1 MSHLLQCV
9 PTVLTQPTF
18 WAITGAALVDSIN
31 PCAIAVLLL
40 LLTGLLSTQHKQN
53 ILRAGLMFIAGLFV
67 AYYLAGVGLLGA
79 VHLTG
84 FAPILHKLVA
94 IIAVLVGLAN
104 IKDFFWYGGMGF
116 VTEIPRSWRP
126 RIKKLLSGI
135 VTPWTAFVAGILVT
149 FFELPCTG
157 GPYLFT
163 LGLLGEGFSWLSALG
178 ILVYYNLLFV
188 SPLVVI
194 LLAIYWGYSTAAR
207 TTSWKDEN
215 IKILHLIAGLIML
228 GLGVWLWLV

>member
-1 MSHLLQCV
+1 MSCA
-9 PTVLTQPTF
+9 TTILTEPTF

-40 LLTGLLSTQHKQN
+40 LLTGLLSFKEKRN
-53 ILRAGLMFIAGLFV
+53 ILRTGLMFIAGLFL

-79 VHLTG
+79 IHLTG
-84 FAPILHKLVA
+84 LAPVLHKVVA
-94 IIAVLVGLAN
+94 VIAILVGVAN
-104 IKDFFWYGGMGF
+104 IKDYFWYGGIGF

-126 RIKKLLSGI
+126 KIKGLLSG
-135 VTPWTAFVAGILVT
+135 VVAPWTAFVAGVLVT

-188 SPLVVI
+188 LPLVVI
-194 LLAIYWGYSTAAR
+194 LLVIYWEYSTAAR
-207 TTSWKDEN
+207 TAEWKDKN
-215 IKILHLIAGLIML
+215 IRMLHLIAGTVML
-228 GLGVWLWLV
+228 GLGIWLLFA